1 MRYAIRELKIGEI
14 LDQAVNLTKDHFG
27 VLIGI
32 TAVLLIPFYVIGG
45 LIQVAMT
52 PPLPPNPTPEQVM
65 AARLATCRVLDTVRP
80 AGWLRHH
87 PDYERRPHLRDLQ
100 CLPREADQ
108 CGRIIQAGLSADS
121 PAHRHLVPRRSG
133 HHGRHDPLPRSW
145 NPRRILVCSG
155 NTGGRHRGRGGIRGH
170 EAEQAVNG
178 RQYRDRFRVGA
189 AATSSLTA
197 ESASGST

>member
-1 MRYAIRELKIGEI
+1 MRYTIRELKLGEI

-27 VLIGI
+27 VLLGI
-32 TAVLLIPFYVIGG
+32 TGVLLIPFYVIGG
-45 LIQVAMT
+45 LIQVSMIPT
-52 PPLPPNPTPEQVM
+52 LPPNPTPEQAM
-65 AARLATCRVLDTVRP
+65 AASFATLRVAIPIVLLAR
-80 AGWLRHH
+80 LRHY

-100 CLPREADQ
+100 CLPRKADQ

-133 HHGRHDPLPRSW
+133 HHGRHDPLRRSW

-170 EAEQAVNG
+170 EAEQAVDG
-178 RQYRDRFRVGA
+178 RQYRDHFRVGA
-189 AATSSLTA
+189 PDRTH
-197 ESASGST
+197 